1 MDADS
6 FIASAVQAGDA
17 ADSTKKRERSPQAES
32 NGAAKKVRIDAPI
45 SISATENQQAGSSEP
60 KR

>member
-6 FIASAVQAGDA
+6 FIASAVEAGDA
-17 ADSTKKRERSPQAES
+17 PDSTKKRERSPQDES
-32 NGAAKKVRIDAPI
+32 NGAAKKVRIDAPA
-45 SISATENQQAGSSEP
+45 SNPAMDGQQAGSNEP